1 MKQSLILFALLS
13 SSSFFADDF
22 AEFQKQQ
29 NTSFN
34 EYQEQIQS
42 DFSQY
47 QKAHDEAFKE
57 FSEELGKKWPQKE
70 GKSDISTKSKFVE
83 YSEDL
88 NSKKSIDYKNNNIT
102 LEVIANTDA
111 QAKKKIQKMFA
122 SLLTANVKEAYAKDL
137 LEKKIVQKLQVKKP
151 IVASEEPLVGDV
163 VTLKEK
169 QRMIDDLQKQD
180 LIVVKHNDNFIYK
193 ANVQLPSN
201 TTIRKAKTFK
211 KDIIKNASTQKIPA
225 ELIYAI
231 MHSESSFNP
240 MARSHIPAYGLMQI
254 VPKSAGVDSYLYLY
268 NEKKVLSSAYL
279 YNSSHNITIG
289 AAYLHIL
296 YYRYLK
302 DIKDPQSR
310 FYCTIA
316 AYNTGAGNVARTFI
330 GTNNIKNAAVN
341 INTISSDEVYQK
353 LISSLPYNETRVYL
367 KKVNNRVS
375 AYDQLLK
382 TTL

>member
-1 MKQSLILFALLS
+1 MKQSLILFTLLTS
-13 SSSFFADDF
+13 TTFFADDF
-22 AEFQKQQ
+22 AEFKKQQ
-29 NTSFN
+29 NTSFDK
-34 EYQEQIQS
+34 YQQKIQS

-47 QKAHDEAFKE
+47 QKAHNEAFKE
-57 FSEELGKKWPQKE
+57 FSEELGKKWPQKDGQAE
-70 GKSDISTKSKFVE
+70 TTTKNKFVE

-88 NSKKSIDYKNNNIT
+88 NSKKSIDYENKKIS
-102 LEVIANTDA
+102 LEVIATSDA
-111 QAKKKIQKMFA
+111 QAKEKIQKMFD
-122 SLLTANVKEAYAKDL
+122 SLLTQNVKEAYEKDL
-137 LEKKIVQKLQVKKP
+137 LEKKVIEKLKVKTP
-151 IVASEEPLVGDV
+151 IVKSEEPLVADV
-163 VTLKEK
+163 ITPMEK
-169 QRMIDDLQKQD
+169 QKMIDDLQQQD

-211 KDIIKNASTQKIPA
+211 EDVIKNASTQKVPA

-254 VPKSAGVDSYLYLY
+254 VPKSAGIDSYLYLY
-268 NEKKVLSSAYL
+268 NERKVLSSAYL
-279 YNSSHNITIG
+279 YNSSQNITIG

-310 FYCTIA
+310 LYCTIA

-330 GTNNIKNAAVN
+330 RTNNIKNAAVN
-341 INTISSDEVYQK
+341 INTMSSDEVYQK

-367 KKVNNRVS
+367 KKVNDRVS